1 MNAIIF
7 AHDNESPDFKP
18 ALTLGQGYPKDIE
31 GQPVAHFWK
40 EVLRPRRFVD
50 AAGTAHNVDPARID
64 LLLSN
69 FGKLKAKGK
78 LPTLPSH
85 HPQGPQDALN
95 NLGHV
100 VDAKKNDA
108 GGLEVLCQFV
118 GIDAIRAS
126 ARNAASIGTVV
137 GFTDAE
143 GVEYGEILDHVA
155 IVPDPRLTDLQ
166 GFKFQPALA
175 ASSGP
180 AIPAVVLTPAAAPPQ
195 RSKIMDVSKLRKAL
209 NLAED
214 VPAET
219 VIATAGETITADKTA
234 LTSAGAA
241 LETEKQRADT
251 EKARADAAETKAL
264 TLSNVAPRNVDPE
277 ILNDRAGTFTE
288 KLDVL
293 VDRNLC
299 TPQQKEA
306 AIKIVC
312 PNGAPSPLMLS
323 QSIATG
329 PAGSI
334 LKLLELANTNPFGRK
349 TDTQPVPRNVP
360 GENPPQPVTPE
371 RKKELLS
378 HVGA

>member
-137 GFTDAE
+137 GFTDSE
-143 GVEYGEILDHVA
+143 GIEYGEILDHVA

-180 AIPAVVLTPAAAPPQ
+180 AIPAVVLTPAASQ
-195 RSKIMDVSKLRKAL
+195 RRNVMDVSKLRKAL

-219 VIATAGETITADKTA
+219 VIVKAEEKIAADATALATATQTA
-234 LTSAGAA
+234 
-241 LETEKQRADT
+241 KD
-251 EKARADAAETKAL
+251 EKARADAADAKAL
-264 TLSNVAPRNVDPE
+264 TLSNSAPRNVDPE

-306 AIKIVC
+306 ALKIVC

-349 TDTQPVPRNVP
+349 TDSQPVPRNVP
-360 GENPPQPVTPE
+360 GSGGNDDYQKGVAQA
-371 RKKELLS
+371 KEWQEQQKAQR
-378 HVGA
+378 GAA